1 MNEPTHKEKRA
12 AVERMANR
20 WNQAQQEAGKE
31 SNYESM
37 KEAAI
42 QVAERHD
49 RQKRDNPKK

>member
-1 MNEPTHKEKRA
+1 MSEPTTQEKRE

-20 WNQAQQEAGKE
+20 WHEAQRQAGKE

-42 QVAERHD
+42 QVAQRHD
-49 RQKRDNPKK
+49 RQKRDNPQK